1 MDWTQ
6 TITLGGTLIAYMTGI
21 SIFLFRLTEKNIKEW
36 RVEHSEQIE
45 KNETHWREMFMY
57 MSGRIDGSKETD
69 TKIDQ
74 VLSKK

>member
-36 RVEHSEQIE
+36 RMEHSEQITR
-45 KNETHWREMFMY
+45 NEIHWREMFMY
-57 MSGRIDGSKETD
+57 MSGRIDDEKH
-69 TKIDQ
+69 TKSNRDKVRPQ
-74 VLSKK
+74 

>member
-36 RVEHSEQIE
+36 RLEHSEQIT
-45 KNETHWREMFMY
+45 KNEIHWREMFMY
-57 MSGRIDGSKETD
+57 MSNRIDGSKPID
-69 TKIDQ
+69 KISDN
-74 VLSKK
+74 VRP